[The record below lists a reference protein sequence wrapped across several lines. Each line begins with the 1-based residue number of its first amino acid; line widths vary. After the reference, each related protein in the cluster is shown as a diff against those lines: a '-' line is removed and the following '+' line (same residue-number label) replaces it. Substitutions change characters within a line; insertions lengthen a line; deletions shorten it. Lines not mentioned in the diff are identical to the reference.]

1 MITIQGF
8 AKLCGCSTQTL
19 RYYDRIGL
27 LTPAKVDEWTG
38 YRYYEEAQALL
49 FVKIKN
55 LQQADFSIE
64 EIKALLPGDNDLLT
78 AAFDRKIREQQQKL
92 ERIREIQR
100 SYLKETMDMERL
112 VSAITGFVEGQLNN
126 PALWEEFG
134 VNADRKAEI
143 TAKAHA
149 MLADMMAENR
159 KALETVTLTMDN
171 RAVTGVENVIRAI
184 EDGNLESAG
193 RILVNPDGTEEPDGV
208 PEDAAVVFERHGWS
222 HIWEW
227 IGEMPV
233 LNEAGERYC
242 VFELTAESA
251 ANDIGLPTMMLVMMA
266 SEMDELRGGVTCN
279 TVPSRDGQNHFTLR
293 YKRATERD
301 HENAGDTD

>member
-8 AKLCGCSTQTL
+8 AKLCGCNTQTL

-38 YRYYEEAQALL
+38 YRYYEEEQGKL

-55 LQQADFSIE
+55 LQQADFTIE
-64 EIKALLPGDNDLLT
+64 EIKALLPGDDDLLM
-78 AAFDRKIREQQQKL
+78 AAFERKIEEQQQKL

-100 SYLKETMDMERL
+100 SYLKETMDMQKL
-112 VSAITGFVEGQLNN
+112 VSTIIGFVDEHLNS

-134 VNADRKAEI
+134 ADMDRRTEI

-149 MLADMMAENR
+149 ILADMLTKNR
-159 KALETVTLTMDN
+159 ETLETVTLTMDDQ
-171 RAVTGVENVIRAI
+171 AVSGVENVIRAI
-184 EDGNLESAG
+184 QEGNLDSTG

-208 PEDAAVVFERHGWS
+208 PEDAAVIFERHGWS
-222 HIWEW
+222 HISEW
-227 IGEMPV
+227 IREMP
-233 LNEAGERYC
+233 LLKEAGERYC

-251 ANDIGLPTMMLVMMA
+251 ANDVSLPMMMLVMMA
-266 SEMDELRGGVTCN
+266 SEMHELKGGVTCN
-279 TVPSRDGQNHFTLR
+279 TIPSKDGQNHFRLL
-293 YKRATERD
+293 YKKT
-301 HENAGDTD
+301 GTSS

>member
-8 AKLCGCSTQTL
+8 AKLCGCNTQTL

-38 YRYYEEAQALL
+38 YRYYEEEQALL

-64 EIKALLPGDNDLLT
+64 EIKALLPGDDDLLA
-78 AAFDRKIREQQQKL
+78 AAFERKIEEQQQKL

-100 SYLKETMDMERL
+100 SYLKETMDMQKL
-112 VSAITGFVEGQLNN
+112 VSTIIVFVDEHLNN
-126 PALWEEFG
+126 PVLWEEFG
-134 VNADRKAEI
+134 ADMDRRTEI

-149 MLADMMAENR
+149 ILADMLAKSRET
-159 KALETVTLTMDN
+159 LETVTLTMDDQ
-171 RAVTGVENVIRAI
+171 AVTGVENVIQAVQN
-184 EDGNLESAG
+184 GNLDAAD

-208 PEDAAVVFERHGWS
+208 PEDAAVIFERHGWS
-222 HIWEW
+222 HISEW
-227 IGEMPV
+227 IREMP
-233 LNEAGERYC
+233 LLKEAGERYC

-251 ANDIGLPTMMLVMMA
+251 TNDVDLPMMMLVMMA
-266 SEMDELRGGVTCN
+266 SEMDELKGGVTCN
-279 TVPSRDGQNHFTLR
+279 TIPSKDGQNHFRLL
-293 YKRATERD
+293 YKKT
-301 HENAGDTD
+301 GTSS